1 MPDDLKK
8 ISGHSYGRLLTL
20 QEKLKL
26 LPSDPGVY
34 QMLDEAGAI
43 LYVGKAKVLKNRVK
57 SYFQNKDLDPKT
69 RLLVSKI
76 KDFKIITVA
85 TELEALILENQ
96 LIKRHRPP
104 YNIVFRDDKTY
115 PYLKITFNEE
125 YPRVLVVRK
134 KEEDGA
140 HYFGPYL
147 SGASIYRAM
156 EWVRELFPYRICGN
170 PMPKQACLEYHI
182 KKCGAPCVGLIS
194 QNDYGHNMQQIESF
208 LKGEY
213 DHLGKDFEAKMRE
226 AASLKQYERAALYRD
241 QIFKLD
247 KLLARQN
254 IVTHGDVHNV
264 DVFELSLA
272 GEVGMVFVL
281 QVRDGKIFGEE
292 SIPVVTTQMSE
303 PAEIL
308 EHAFLQYYEKAT
320 NFPEKVIF
328 SKLKI
333 NLKILRGWF
342 ETTHNENDRK
352 IVLRFARGEDELS
365 LIRMA
370 KRNAVVSAER
380 ERAQFEKKGNR
391 KGALLELQSLLKM
404 KTLPLVIEGFDISH
418 SQGLETVASMVF
430 FRKGFPDKS
439 QYRKFIIKT
448 EQNDDFK
455 SMHEVVT
462 RRYKRLLAEK
472 KPLPDV
478 ILIDGG
484 KGQLNAAQ
492 QALIDVGL
500 LGKVKLMS
508 LAKQEEEIFLPLQ
521 PHSIKLMETSQLL
534 KLLQHVRDESHRF
547 AITFHKQRRKKRE
560 GY

>member
-1 MPDDLKK
+1 
-8 ISGHSYGRLLTL
+8 
-20 QEKLKL
+20 
-26 LPSDPGVY
+26 
-34 QMLDEAGAI
+34 
-43 LYVGKAKVLKNRVK
+43 
-57 SYFQNKDLDPKT
+57 
-69 RLLVSKI
+69 
-76 KDFKIITVA
+76 
-85 TELEALILENQ
+85 
-96 LIKRHRPP
+96 
-104 YNIVFRDDKTY
+104 
-115 PYLKITFNEE
+115 
-125 YPRVLVVRK
+125 
-134 KEEDGA
+134 
-140 HYFGPYL
+140 
-147 SGASIYRAM
+147 
-156 EWVRELFPYRICGN
+156 
-170 PMPKQACLEYHI
+170 
-182 KKCGAPCVGLIS
+182 
-194 QNDYGHNMQQIESF
+194 
-208 LKGEY
+208 
-213 DHLGKDFEAKMRE
+213 
-226 AASLKQYERAALYRD
+226 
-241 QIFKLD
+241 
-247 KLLARQN
+247 
-254 IVTHGDVHNV
+254 
-264 DVFELSLA
+264 
-272 GEVGMVFVL
+272 MVFVL

-320 NFPEKVIF
+320 NFPEKIVF
-328 SKLKI
+328 AKSKL

-342 ETTHNENDRK
+342 QTIPNRK
-352 IVLRFARGEDELS
+352 VELQFAKGEDELS

-404 KTLPLVIEGFDISH
+404 KALPLVIEGFDISH

-508 LAKQEEEIFLPLQ
+508 LAKQEEEIFLPMQ